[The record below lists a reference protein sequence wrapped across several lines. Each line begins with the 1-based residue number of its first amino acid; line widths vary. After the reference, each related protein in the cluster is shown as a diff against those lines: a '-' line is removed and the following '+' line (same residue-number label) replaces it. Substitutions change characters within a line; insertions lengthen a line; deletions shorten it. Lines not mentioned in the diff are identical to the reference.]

1 MLCDAVIV
9 DDAFWDDDEV
19 SCWYDEFAGSRNGVL
34 GVTLTPDKNL

>member
-1 MLCDAVIV
+1 MLCDSEIV
-9 DDAFWDDDEV
+9 DDAFRDDDEV